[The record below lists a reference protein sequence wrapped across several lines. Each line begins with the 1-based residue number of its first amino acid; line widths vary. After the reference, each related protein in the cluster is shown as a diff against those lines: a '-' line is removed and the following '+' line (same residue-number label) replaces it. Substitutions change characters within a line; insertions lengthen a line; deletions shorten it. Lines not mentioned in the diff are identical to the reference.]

1 VIPLD
6 WRSNIRPTRLGGNT
20 LIDILITTPGRLVE
34 HILHTP
40 GFTLQHL
47 QFLVLDEADRLL
59 HQSFQNWTEL
69 VLREISSPK
78 VLDTSLEVPSCIY
91 GTEELSIIGKR
102 HLNKL
107 FNQDAPTR
115 NVRKFIFSAT
125 LTHDVGKLASLQI
138 HFPETISIHSHP
150 QTLDL
155 EEIGD
160 DAIFSLPITLHEY
173 ALTVLDDKPLLLLHL
188 LDKYRLREKTLIFT
202 HSTETATR
210 LNHLLSEFYKFT
222 KEDVTTAV
230 ISSEV
235 PLKVRKKLLSSFT
248 LGKLN
253 MYSVRRILLT
263 VV

>member
-1 VIPLD
+1 M
-6 WRSNIRPTRLGGNT
+6 
-20 LIDILITTPGRLVE
+20 IDILIATPGRLVE

-78 VLDTSLEVPSCIY
+78 VLDDASLEIPSCIY
-91 GTEELSIIGKR
+91 GTDELPIVGQR
-102 HLNKL
+102 HLNQL
-107 FNQDAPTR
+107 FNQVTPAR
-115 NVRKFIFSAT
+115 RVRKLIFSAT
-125 LTHDVGKLASLQI
+125 LTQDVGKLASLQTQ
-138 HFPETISIHSHP
+138 FPETISIHSHP

-173 ALTVLDDKPLLLLHL
+173 AVTVLEDKPLMLLHL
-188 LDKYRLREKTLIFT
+188 LDKYRLRDKTLIFT
-202 HSTETATR
+202 HSTEAATR
-210 LNHLLSEFYKFT
+210 LNHLLSEFYKLT
-222 KEDVTTAV
+222 KEDMTTAV

-248 LGKLN
+248 SGKLN
-253 MYSVRRILLT
+253 MYSVRRTLLK
-263 VV
+263 V